1 MSEAAEQSQELRQ
14 LAEALLL
21 ARQNLVEAEKAAE
34 AYAAAVKAGTA
45 QVSIAQAAEIEA
57 NNAVAKAR
65 MNAAAAALQAEASGS
80 AAAKRRAEAETRA
93 TKAAQEAAENEAR
106 AVEDAEKRK
115 AVAMAESASKASKL
129 KELSVGALGGEET
142 VERYSKAKEAIK
154 LAGDASLGTGQR
166 LLAGAAAAKFAAS
179 GIATL
184 ASGFAEFAAEAR
196 KASTDLYLH
205 EQRVRS
211 LGPAYDSIRA
221 ATSGAADIEANYR
234 LKQELLARGFSA
246 TAEQA
251 STLARAIREY
261 ARTQQVTQEQASNAI
276 TSALDGDAAAAGRFG
291 VSIGNAATSSERFAT
306 ITRQLADAQRGAS
319 VATQDVAE
327 RTRVQEEASGRAWS
341 AIKKFAYEASGIST
355 IDTALSDIVQG
366 WDGLTRSTRTA
377 TQATQQL
384 STTERATVT
393 QAQARQRAENERA
406 TAERRNA
413 MVTLGS
419 LNEELQRRGIVIESL
434 GRTVNAEQAYG
445 RARLDVAQATQ
456 RADETDTQF
465 RQRKIEL
472 AQRLVEATQRVNAEA
487 ARQDGIRNTQA
498 EIGLLAQQIRA
509 AGGVVDARIR
519 SITPAQRL
527 LQLQRELANFAARE
541 KEELGDTLAR
551 RQQLMQQ
558 VAAAQQAARQ
568 SAGDGRQRIREQDE
582 LARAAR
588 DLREETDL
596 AYRLDIR
603 IAEVEQRRGETGI
616 EYINRRLEAQ
626 RALNAVDAE
635 ARDIETERLNADL
648 AAAQDK
654 EEQRV
659 IAEGERRREI
669 AALEYEAEL
678 ERERARAAMNAAQV
692 EQQRADQ
699 AENRLRESF
708 DLAQERSRTLT
719 QSMAGGA
726 KAAYDAFGELGAG
739 IAGAI
744 KSATES
750 GDDVGAAVAKQVDDW
765 AAAKALQWGLQ
776 AAESLAGAGVA
787 YFIRPDAVP
796 GLLASAGMYAGLAAA
811 AGITTAAIPNAPAA
825 SASGTAGGDR
835 ERGLG
840 MASSMR
846 SDSAATV
853 KAQAPVVFNVS
864 GFTSTESAQEGIV
877 RALAEAQARG
887 LISRSWQ

>member
-93 TKAAQEAAENEAR
+93 AKAAQEAAENEAR

-659 IAEGERRREI
+659 REI

>member
-93 TKAAQEAAENEAR
+93 AKAAQEAAENEAR

-129 KELSVGALGGEET
+129 KELLVGALGGEET

-659 IAEGERRREI
+659 REI